1 MEIYQL
7 KYFEEVAKQKSYTK
21 ASEVLAVTQPTLS
34 IAIKKLETELNV
46 TLFEKDGKTTVLT
59 GAGKMLQPIF
69 ASILSDASV
78 AMRKADEYNKTM
90 ITRTRFGIPMDMC
103 DDLYFAIKDAFPP
116 DEMCSPVGI
125 SQLRL
130 MDAYTHLKEDNLD
143 VAMLAKPVDDGN
155 FDWEDY
161 RAVPMVAY
169 MAPDH
174 PYASEDAVTPR
185 MLAETDLLISGRDEG
200 VSGTVIRYMRDNLG
214 KEYMPIKRDLI
225 HTHLLLKSAERNGVA
240 VMADGVSMEGY
251 NLVRRPLDPPLN
263 LELVAAWKS
272 AKHMPDIQRKLIDFI
287 VSYARSQGYRTDG
300 ET

>member
-1 MEIYQL
+1 
-7 KYFEEVAKQKSYTK
+7 
-21 ASEVLAVTQPTLS
+21 
-34 IAIKKLETELNV
+34 
-46 TLFEKDGKTTVLT
+46 
-59 GAGKMLQPIF
+59 
-69 ASILSDASV
+69 
-78 AMRKADEYNKTM
+78 
-90 ITRTRFGIPMDMC
+90 
-103 DDLYFAIKDAFPP
+103 
-116 DEMCSPVGI
+116 
-125 SQLRL
+125 
-130 MDAYTHLKEDNLD
+130 
-143 VAMLAKPVDDGN
+143 
-155 FDWEDY
+155 
-161 RAVPMVAY
+161 MVAY